1 MAYIELP
8 VNWNVGMCF
17 IFSMGMLINLILDPS
32 FFITDIWRGF
42 HFILFFLLEENSES
56 FIWYEQFTEWEAI
69 CSQTDFIP
77 KTDIKL
83 RSITLQNGL

>member
-17 IFSMGMLINLILDPS
+17 IFFMGMLINLILNPS
-32 FFITDIWRGF
+32 FFITDFWRGF

-56 FIWYEQFTEWEAI
+56 FIWYEQLSEKQSVHKQISCSEA
-69 CSQTDFIP
+69 
-77 KTDIKL
+77 
-83 RSITLQNGL
+83 